1 MTLTTIR
8 PLMKKRSTTSR
19 EPLPAR
25 PIALVCVSAH
35 KQPHPQAKEPDKLTM
50 IRGKWAWCPAGAAAG
65 HDWKPVASGSLN
77 ALRVQLVEV
86 SRLVDVALDNNGAA
100 KRARKTTKKPRPRGG
115 R

>member
-19 EPLPAR
+19 ERLPAR
-25 PIALVCVSAH
+25 PIALVCVSSH
-35 KQPHPQAKEPDKLTM
+35 KDAGPQAKEPDKLTM
-50 IRGKWAWCPAGAAAG
+50 VRGKWAWCPSGAAAG

-86 SRLVDVALDNNGAA
+86 SRLVDVALNNNGAA
-100 KRARKTTKKPRPRGG
+100 KRASKATKKPRSRGG

>member
-8 PLMKKRSTTSR
+8 PLMKKRSTTNR
-19 EPLPAR
+19 ERLPAR
-25 PIALVCVSAH
+25 PIALVCVSPH
-35 KQPHPQAKEPDKLTM
+35 KQAGPLAKEPDKLTM
-50 IRGKWAWCPAGAAAG
+50 VRGKWAWCPSGAAAG

-86 SRLVDVALDNNGAA
+86 SRLVDVALNNNGAA
-100 KRARKTTKKPRPRGG
+100 QRASKPKTTPRSRGG